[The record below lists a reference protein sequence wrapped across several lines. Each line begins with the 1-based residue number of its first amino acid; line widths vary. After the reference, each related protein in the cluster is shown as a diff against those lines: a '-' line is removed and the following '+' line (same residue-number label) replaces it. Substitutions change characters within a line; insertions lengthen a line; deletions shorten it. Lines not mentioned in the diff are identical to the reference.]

1 MTRSPLNFR
10 LSGTRRAVEATLIS
24 QASVYR
30 KTQTTDNAGGFTD
43 TYAVVATYQ
52 CRFYAYPI
60 TPIEKESTTQVQS
73 IVFWRFIFP
82 YDADIEP
89 TDRLT
94 VGDRT
99 FEVVRG
105 LMGSMEITLDVLCQE
120 IT

>member
-1 MTRSPLNFR
+1 VTRSPLTFR
-10 LSGTRRAVEATLIS
+10 LSGARRAVEATLIS
-24 QASVYR
+24 TASVYR
-30 KTQTTDNAGGFTD
+30 KTQLSDNAGGFTD
-43 TYAVVATYQ
+43 SYAVVATYP
-52 CRFYAYPI
+52 CRYYAYPI

-82 YDADIEP
+82 HGADIGP

-94 VGDRT
+94 VGSRT

-105 LMGSMEITLDVLCQE
+105 LIGSIEITLDVLCQE